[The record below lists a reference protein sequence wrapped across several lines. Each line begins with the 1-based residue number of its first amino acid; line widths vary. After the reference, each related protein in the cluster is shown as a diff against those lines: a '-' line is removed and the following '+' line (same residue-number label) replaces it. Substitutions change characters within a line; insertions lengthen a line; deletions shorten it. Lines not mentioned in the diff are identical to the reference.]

1 YIVIRIEA
9 GYWNKNRHV
18 NRLHLWRLQDMLEA
32 MAHATTCHR
41 REDEQRALQHHCKC
55 AMPLGFMVFVCFVF
69 RF

>member
-1 YIVIRIEA
+1 MFFTEMLKV
-9 GYWNKNRHV
+9 KKFT
-18 NRLHLWRLQDMLEA
+18 LFSLRLQDMLEA